1 MSVYGNRPEPLQN
14 RCNDYALRRT
24 ERQQHMK
31 KFIPGH
37 ILGKLIIGLI
47 AAEIISLI
55 AAIGLTFFVVKPSL
69 EEQTLEEAKE
79 DGARLADSVDSMLD
93 DMCLSMEYLCTLPE
107 FEEAL
112 EEAENDRSALEEK
125 LNEMAEFTALNI
137 RAAAAYNETLGWV
150 YSDNEFTQTDIN
162 ALDSPSMLKLGADN
176 TGPLVG
182 NMISSTQE
190 NDTLNIGMA
199 VVTDSGEV
207 WRIVAL
213 FDTEDLKNT
222 ITDALSYDYTGFEIA
237 KAGGMG
243 FFSGGESSDAHE
255 LLKTN
260 TDKGDLVIWD
270 DTGLYVITQTEYDWR
285 ICGYISNESFASAY
299 MPSLRN
305 SVLLCLMMFVLS
317 LAILI
322 PLTRKMLKPIKTLR
336 QTMTAAADGDL
347 DARADIKTKD
357 ELHDL
362 GEHFNNMM
370 QEIKIHT
377 DDAVKLKESEQNLH
391 FSLLTSQV
399 NYHFIYNA
407 MSTINSLARKQD
419 YEKIIELN
427 SALAQILQGNMLVE
441 DSKMTCTLAKELE
454 VVENYWTIEQI
465 SKKGN
470 AQLLIECDE
479 ELKEVTVPKNIL
491 QPLVENSIR
500 HGIVDE
506 ESGRLK
512 GKVEIRAFRQEDF
525 LYIRVA
531 DNGRGIDKETLKK
544 LESGLEPD
552 ENRRHIGIANI
563 RKRLGYIYGEGAG
576 LDIISDSGT
585 VIIIRIPM

>member
-1 MSVYGNRPEPLQN
+1 
-14 RCNDYALRRT
+14 
-24 ERQQHMK
+24 MK

-150 YSDNEFTQTDIN
+150 YSDNEFTQTDIT

-470 AQLLIECDE
+470 AQLIIECDE

-525 LYIRVA
+525 LYIRVT
-531 DNGRGIDKETLKK
+531 DDGRGIDEETLKK

-585 VIIIRIPM
+585 VIIIRIPV

>member
-1 MSVYGNRPEPLQN
+1 
-14 RCNDYALRRT
+14 
-24 ERQQHMK
+24 MK
-31 KFIPGH
+31 KLIRGH

-47 AAEIISLI
+47 AAEIISLL
-55 AAIGLTFFVVKPSL
+55 AAIGLTFFVVKPNL
-69 EEQTLEEAKE
+69 EEQTLEETVE
-79 DGARLADSVDSMLD
+79 GGVRLADSVDSMLD
-93 DMCLSMEYLCTLPE
+93 DMCLSIEYICTLPD

-112 EEAENDRSALEEK
+112 EEAENDQSALEEK
-125 LNEMAEFTALNI
+125 LNEMVEFTALNI
-137 RAAAAYNETLGWV
+137 RAAAAYNETYGWV
-150 YSDNEFTQTDIN
+150 YSDGEFTEIDLK

-182 NMISSTQE
+182 NMMSSTEE
-190 NDTLNIGMA
+190 NDTLNVGMA
-199 VVTDSGEV
+199 VVTDSGQV

-213 FDTEDLKNT
+213 FDTEDLKST

-260 TDKGDLVIWD
+260 TDEGNFVIWD
-270 DTGLYVITQTEYDWR
+270 DTGLYVITQTEYNWR
-285 ICGYISNESFASAY
+285 ICGYISNESFASSY
-299 MPSLRN
+299 MPYLKN
-305 SVLLCLMMFVLS
+305 SILLCLVMFVIS
-317 LAILI
+317 LVIFI
-322 PLTRKMLKPIKTLR
+322 PLTRKLLDPLKTLR

-347 DARADIKTKD
+347 DARADIRTKD
-357 ELHDL
+357 EFYEL

-377 DDAVKLKESEQNLH
+377 DDAIKLKESEQNLH

-407 MSTINSLARKQD
+407 MSTINSLARKRD
-419 YEKIIELN
+419 YDRIIELN
-427 SALAQILQGNMLVE
+427 SALAQILQENMLVE

-465 SKKGN
+465 SRRSN

-479 ELKEVTVPKNIL
+479 ELKEMTVPKNIL

-531 DNGRGIDKETLKK
+531 DDGRGIDEETLKK

-585 VIIIRIPM
+585 VIIIRIPL